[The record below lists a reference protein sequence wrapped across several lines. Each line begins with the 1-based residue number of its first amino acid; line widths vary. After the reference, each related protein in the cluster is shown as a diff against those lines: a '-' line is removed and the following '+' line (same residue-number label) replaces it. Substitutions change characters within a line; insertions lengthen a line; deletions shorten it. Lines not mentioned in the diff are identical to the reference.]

1 MNTHNRLQVLR
12 NLMVDDGLDAMLIS
26 SPENRRYFSGFTGSA
41 GYLFITSVES
51 VLATDF
57 RYLEQANLQTMEFRV
72 QRMGPGLVWFTDL
85 VSQAGVKKIGFE
97 SHSMSVATYKGL
109 VDAIDESRAANLI
122 RLVDMKE
129 RIDKLR
135 ATKYDEELVFLK
147 KAIDITDRAFED
159 ISVGIQPG
167 LTEAEVSWRLEKS
180 MRELGAEGLAF
191 DTIVGAGPNGA
202 LPHHR
207 ADDTVIRSGQPVV
220 IDMGAKYEGYCA
232 DLTRTVFVGKPD
244 ETFIK
249 VYSIVLSS
257 QLDAENQV
265 RSGMTGS
272 DTDAISRNVISD
284 AGYGE
289 NFGHSLGH
297 GVGLAVHEDP
307 KVGPRA
313 DNVIEDEMVF
323 TIEPGIYIPGWG
335 GVRIEDIVLMK
346 NGHATVLSQASKLD
360 LGT

>member
-1 MNTHNRLQVLR
+1 MNTHKRLQILR
-12 NLMVDDGLDAMLIS
+12 DLMIDEGLDAILIS
-26 SPENRRYFSGFTGSA
+26 NPENRRYFSGFTGSA
-41 GYLFITSVES
+41 GYLFITLVES

-57 RYLEQANLQTMEFRV
+57 RYLEQANLQTTDFRV
-72 QRMGPGLVWFTDL
+72 QRIGPGLVWFTDL
-85 VSQAGVKKIGFE
+85 ASQAGVKEIGFE
-97 SHSMSVATYKGL
+97 SHSMNVATHKGFI
-109 VDAIDESRAANLI
+109 DAIDSLSPANPIHLIDMRES
-122 RLVDMKE
+122 
-129 RIDKLR
+129 IDKLR
-135 ATKYDEELVFLK
+135 ATKYDEELLLLK
-147 KAIDITDRAFED
+147 KAIDITDQAFED
-159 ISVGIQPG
+159 ISVGIKPG

-207 ADDTVIRSGQPVV
+207 ADDTVIRDGQPVV

-232 DLTRTVFVGKPD
+232 DLTRTIFVGQPD
-244 ETFIK
+244 ETFIQI
-249 VYSIVLSS
+249 YSIVLSS
-257 QLDAENQV
+257 QLEAEKQV
-265 RSGMTGS
+265 RSGMTGN

-289 NFGHSLGH
+289 SFGHSLGH

-335 GVRIEDIVLMK
+335 GVRIEDIVVMK
-346 NGHATVLSQASKLD
+346 NGNATVLSQASKLD
-360 LGT
+360 LES